1 MEALQGKAALVTGGQ
16 VGTAVAEAFLKSGT
30 SVSLV
35 YRDPARLALI
45 EEKFSDFRDAFM
57 PVSADL
63 SDFGN
68 AAKAVEMTKS
78 RFGSVDF
85 LVNGLG
91 GWTGGKKLHEHSL
104 AELNKMF
111 SIDVVPTFNI
121 MSAVLLP
128 MMEQRFGRI
137 INFISMQV
145 FGTGASNGVY
155 AASKSAVLA
164 LTKAAAEEYKSYG
177 IAAYAIAPSTID
189 TGSNRKAMPKADTSR
204 WVKID
209 EIVDAILFLCG
220 AGDSSN
226 GTIIKF
232 PGKV

>member
-16 VGTAVAEAFLKSGT
+16 VGTAVAEALLKSGT
-30 SVSLV
+30 NVSFV
-35 YRDPARLALI
+35 YRNPSRLVSI
-45 EEKFSDFRDAFM
+45 NEKFSEFRDAFM

-63 SDFGN
+63 SEFSN
-68 AAKAVEMTKS
+68 AARTVELTKS
-78 RFGSVDF
+78 RFGGVDF

-104 AELNKMF
+104 SELNKMF

-121 MSAVLLP
+121 MSAVLP
-128 MMEQRFGRI
+128 SMVEQHFGRI

-145 FGTGASNGVY
+145 FGTGADNAVY

-164 LTKAAAEEYKSYG
+164 LTKAASEEYKNHG

-189 TGSNRKAMPKADTSR
+189 TISNRNAMPKANSKS
-204 WVKID
+204 WVKIE
-209 EIVDAILFLCG
+209 EIIDAVFFLCG
-220 AGDSSN
+220 ASDSSN

-232 PGKV
+232 PGKL